1 MNAHN
6 EHVHFQTLL
15 PPRSGSASVCADPDP
30 GGSSLRES
38 VRIRIQETDL

>member
-15 PPRSGSASVCADPDP
+15 PPGSESASVCADPDP
-30 GGSSLRES
+30 GGISFRGS